1 MLSLLIAGALQG
13 APAVEAP
20 DDRTLSVRPFFSLGA
35 LEFEVAAE
43 SGETLRYA
51 PNSPLNLGLA
61 LAYGGFGG
69 SVSFAVDRLEDED
82 THGETD
88 AFDWSL
94 YWYGEHWAVDFYL
107 QRYDGLF
114 AELGEDACE
123 RAPTADCV
131 LQPDAGVSRLG
142 ATVAYLFDPAFSLR
156 AAFVQSAW
164 QRASA
169 GSWLVL
175 ASADRVRFVV
185 QDDDGVALTGGTL
198 GGGYG
203 HLWVSDGGWFV
214 APVVLLGLGPM
225 YAEGVDEGW
234 HLGHKV
240 RSRSGHR
247 SAASSGRARASDR
260 LIAPP
265 EGIAAAALATRLT
278 TACSTC
284 PRSTQTDSGP
294 SCGASSSS
302 MSARTRRR
310 SIGIRPVTTSPR
322 SKVRR
327 SRCCRRPK
335 VKSWAV
341 SSAAFCVQ
349 SAMPCRNSAASL
361 SGCGSRSI
369 SSSWV

>member
-35 LEFEVAAE
+35 LEFELAAE

-61 LAYGGFGG
+61 VAYGGFGG
-69 SVSFAVDRLEDED
+69 SLSVAVDRVEDDD
-82 THGETD
+82 THGDTD
-88 AFDWSL
+88 ALDWSL

-107 QRYDGLF
+107 QVYEGLF
-114 AELGEDACE
+114 AELGEGACDAGPSPNC
-123 RAPTADCV
+123 AI
-131 LQPDAGVSRLG
+131 LPDAEVSRLG

-175 ASADRVRFVV
+175 ASVDRVRFVV

-203 HLWVSDGGWFV
+203 HQWVSDGGWFV

-234 HLGHKV
+234 HLGRKATFKV
-240 RSRSGHR
+240 GAGYNGPAFHTGVNAYADAPGVTLEGEDLTWTSLYVELYVGY
-247 SAASSGRARASDR
+247 R
-260 LIAPP
+260 L
-265 EGIAAAALATRLT
+265 
-278 TACSTC
+278 
-284 PRSTQTDSGP
+284 
-294 SCGASSSS
+294 
-302 MSARTRRR
+302 
-310 SIGIRPVTTSPR
+310 
-322 SKVRR
+322 
-327 SRCCRRPK
+327 
-335 VKSWAV
+335 
-341 SSAAFCVQ
+341 
-349 SAMPCRNSAASL
+349 
-361 SGCGSRSI
+361 
-369 SSSWV
+369 